1 MKIYSL
7 LLLFTF
13 SYYASSAQEL
23 EKRHHKIVLDFIQTI
38 KSQNKKGLALKTLY
52 PLKRQYPIPAI
63 ENKQDLIN
71 RYDTLFDEKLAK
83 TIVNSNPATDWQ
95 EAGSRGIMLL
105 NGIVWLDYD
114 GKLRSINNQTS
125 AELKLR
131 NNLIKTDKDR
141 LNPALKSFI
150 SPMVILETSKF
161 LVRIDDL
168 GSGNYRYVSWPLKS
182 SMKDKPALILTKGQ
196 VIPEGS
202 GGNHKYV
209 FKNGL
214 LTYECAIINVVRS
227 SNMPDALLTI
237 YKDDEKIFSSD
248 AKIL

>member
-23 EKRHHKIVLDFIQTI
+23 EKRHHKIVLDFIQTV
-38 KSQNKKGLALKTLY
+38 KSLNKESLAMKTSY

-71 RYDTLFDEKLAK
+71 RYDTLFDDKLVK
-83 TIVNSNPATDWQ
+83 KIVNSDPAKDWQ

-105 NGIVWLDYD
+105 NGIIWLDYD

-125 AELKLR
+125 AELKFR
-131 NNLIKTDKDR
+131 NDLIKADKDR
-141 LNPALKSFI
+141 LNPAVKSFI
-150 SPMVILETSKF
+150 RPMVILETSKL

-168 GSGNYRYVSWPLKS
+168 GSGNYRFVSWPVKR
-182 SMKDKPALILTKGQ
+182 SMKDKPSLILTKGQ
-196 VIPEGS
+196 IIPEGS

-209 FKNGL
+209 FKNGN
-214 LTYECAIINVVRS
+214 LTYECAIINVSES
-227 SNMPDALLTI
+227 SNSPDALLI
-237 YKDDEKIFSSD
+237 ISKDGKEISRSE
-248 AKIL
+248 AKTL